1 MKFGQN
7 KSMVNVQNNE
17 KDSSN
22 FECEE
27 GGDLVLGGMVR
38 RLSCH
43 MGTRWSKPGGNRKL
57 GIYMGVVMGM

>member
-22 FECEE
+22 FDCEE
-27 GGDLVLGGMVR
+27 AGDLHGD
-38 RLSCH
+38 CD
-43 MGTRWSKPGGNRKL
+43 GNVKQRPQF
-57 GIYMGVVMGM
+57 VVILYT

>member
-38 RLSCH
+38 YLSCH
-43 MGTRWSKPGGNRKL
+43 MGTRWSKPEGNRKL
-57 GIYMGVVMGM
+57 GICMGV

>member
-43 MGTRWSKPGGNRKL
+43 MGTRWPKPGGNRKL
-57 GIYMGVVMGM
+57 GIYMGIVMGM